1 MDNEAISEALAFPDD
16 CLPPEAQCCSNDEL
30 LEAIQGWAAERGYA
44 FTVKRSR
51 TTVSS
56 KKRIENFCDRHT
68 PPASTSRPRIRKTSS
83 RRTNCLFSI
92 IAREADNATWQVCHR
107 SQSKFHSHNHGPSPG
122 RKAHPSHRALSDGV
136 RQQIRQLRKVGITP
150 RDIQTLIRCE
160 NQESFH
166 TKQDAYNQLKRSQ
179 VDRHNGESNMAAL
192 ITALNS
198 NGYWYQI
205 HLGDN
210 DRIYSILLSNIA
222 SLELVKRYPRIVIMD
237 CTYKTNKYNLPL
249 LHIIGVDACS
259 NSFSIAYAFLNNE
272 QAES

>member
-1 MDNEAISEALAFPDD
+1 
-16 CLPPEAQCCSNDEL
+16 
-30 LEAIQGWAAERGYA
+30 
-44 FTVKRSR
+44 
-51 TTVSS
+51 
-56 KKRIENFCDRHT
+56 
-68 PPASTSRPRIRKTSS
+68 
-83 RRTNCLFSI
+83 
-92 IAREADNATWQVCHR
+92 
-107 SQSKFHSHNHGPSPG
+107 
-122 RKAHPSHRALSDGV
+122 
-136 RQQIRQLRKVGITP
+136 
-150 RDIQTLIRCE
+150 
-160 NQESFH
+160 
-166 TKQDAYNQLKRSQ
+166 
-179 VDRHNGESNMAAL
+179 MAAL